1 MHSATEV
8 SQEDLLRRFEDEA
21 LPLLD
26 QVFGSA
32 LALTRNRA
40 DAEDLTQEVY
50 LRAYANFDSFEE
62 GTNLRA
68 WLYRIMT
75 NTYVSTYRKESRD
88 LQHIGEPL
96 PLDWQLDT
104 GSGEGGVSVAIIE
117 PPGALSRPYSPS
129 AESEAMETMERQ
141 EAYALLHQLGS
152 DQRTAVYLADVMG
165 LSSREIA
172 EILQVPQGTVTS
184 RIHRGRQRLREIA
197 QTQRGVDSWR
207 VGGRRALPPGAARAP
222 AGLPPVP
229 ELPALAPPPA
239 APAPASSASPSPQA
253 APASSASPASPSP
266 SPRWTSEVGDTNE

>member
-8 SQEDLLRRFEDEA
+8 SQEDLQRRFEEEA

-50 LRAYANFDSFEE
+50 LRAYANFDTFEE

-75 NTYVSTYRKESRD
+75 NAYVSAYRKESRD

-96 PLDWQLDT
+96 PSDWQLET
-104 GSGEGGVSVAIIE
+104 GGGEGGAGIATIE
-117 PPGALSRPYSPS
+117 PPGALSKPYSPS
-129 AESEAMETMERQ
+129 AESEAMDAMEKQ
-141 EAYALLHQLGS
+141 EAYALLNQLGS

-197 QTQRGVDSWR
+197 QTQRGVEAQR
-207 VGGRRALPPGAARAP
+207 VGGRRALPPGAGRVSGVLPPGSARAP
-222 AGLPPVP
+222 AGLSPMP
-229 ELPALAPPPA
+229 ELPALAPPP
-239 APAPASSASPSPQA
+239 
-253 APASSASPASPSP
+253 SASPAVRPPSPSP
-266 SPRWTSEVGDTNE
+266 APRWTSEVGDFDE